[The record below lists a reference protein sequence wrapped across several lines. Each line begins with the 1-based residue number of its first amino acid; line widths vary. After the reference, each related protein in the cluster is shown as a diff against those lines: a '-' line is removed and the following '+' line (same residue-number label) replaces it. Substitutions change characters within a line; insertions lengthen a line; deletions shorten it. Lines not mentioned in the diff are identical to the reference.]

1 MSDPSL
7 LECRP
12 TNDAEK
18 KNSHF
23 WQSLQDLSRQKK
35 KKKKSKM
42 LGKNKYH
49 YEILAWEAF
58 LTAMA

>member
-1 MSDPSL
+1 MSNPSL

-18 KNSHF
+18 KNSPF
-23 WQSLQDLSRQKK
+23 WQSLQDLSCQT

-42 LGKNKYH
+42 PGKNKYH

-58 LTAMA
+58 LTAKA

>member
-1 MSDPSL
+1 MYQVTDPSL

-23 WQSLQDLSRQKK
+23 WQSFQDLSCQTHAHQK

-42 LGKNKYH
+42 PGKNKYQ
-49 YEILAWEAF
+49 
-58 LTAMA
+58 